1 MQDSGMEYISFF
13 VGAGFPDESIAA
25 ARRLNLAF
33 IGADA
38 GTIDVGPYQLAGSGT
53 IFSGPLCRYD
63 LKRSLLA
70 ARAMG
75 IPLIIGSCGGSGSD
89 AGVDWF
95 AGMIRDIAREE
106 VLAPF
111 KVARIYSEPDR
122 GALCRRVREQRLRSL
137 AGVPMPYTEAHVMR
151 SSRIVTVMGVEPFIA
166 ALEAGA
172 DVILAGRATDSAIFA
187 AMPVAKGFAPAVAW
201 HAAKVAECGG
211 AIADPAR
218 NDLLHVRLEPDHFTV
233 APLSPE
239 ARCTPWSVAAHQ
251 LYENADPTRFVEPGG
266 TLDASGVAFE
276 AADARSVRIAG
287 ARFDAAA
294 QYTLKLEGV
303 EPAGYQSIAMAA
315 YNDPVL
321 LEELPDWLQRTR
333 AEIDKK
339 VARVFGESA
348 RQATLTIR
356 TFGAGNGSDLFGL
369 TPIGKPGADA
379 FFLMDVV
386 APTQEMATSI
396 ATVAW
401 HTLIHFPPS
410 GWSGSF
416 VTAAWPF
423 NPPVIERG
431 LIHRFNVN
439 HVIEVDDPL
448 AEVRIEYEEVQ

>member
-1 MQDSGMEYISFF
+1 MEYISFF
-13 VGAGFPDESIAA
+13 VGAGFPDESIAV

-38 GTIDVGPYQLAGSGT
+38 GTIDVGPYQLAGNGT

-63 LKRSLLA
+63 LKRSLWA
-70 ARAMG
+70 ARSMG

-106 VLAPF
+106 RLAPF

-122 GALCRRVREQRLRSL
+122 DALRQKVRDQRLHPLS
-137 AGVPMPYTEAHVMR
+137 GVEMPYTEEHIAR
-151 SSRIVTVMGVEPFIA
+151 SSRIVGVMGVEPFIA
-166 ALEAGA
+166 ALKSGA

-187 AMPVAKGFAPAVAW
+187 AMPVARGYSPAVAW

-218 NDLLHVRLEPDHFTV
+218 NDLLHVRLEQDHFTV
-233 APLSPE
+233 APLSHE

-276 AADARSVRIAG
+276 AADERTVKISG
-287 ARFDAAA
+287 ARFEHAA
-294 QYTLKLEGV
+294 QYTMKLEGV
-303 EPAGYQSIAMAA
+303 EPAGYQSIAMAS

-321 LEELPDWLQRTR
+321 LEELPVWLQRTR

-339 VARVFGESA
+339 VARVFGDGA
-348 RQATLTIR
+348 TQAKLTIR
-356 TFGAGNGSDLFGL
+356 TYGAGNGSDLFGQS
-369 TPIGKPGADA
+369 PIAMPGSDA

-386 APTQEMATSI
+386 APTQELATSV

-423 NPPVIERG
+423 NPPVMERG
-431 LIHRFNVN
+431 VIHRFNVN

-448 AEVRIEYEEVQ
+448 DAVRIEYEDVQ